1 MKEFFAK
8 FDKVFTNI
16 IEWFLAVAFAVMV
29 ILVFVNVCGR
39 YILGKGITESEEIAR
54 MLFVWLTYVGAVLVF
69 KTKSHVMVDILL
81 VFLHGVPRK
90 IVDIIGNLLLGTIL
104 AVTFYYSLNLIKAN
118 LNLLSPLVKIPMYIV
133 EGIIPV
139 CFLIMFIMNIFHLIG
154 IITTKYEPAPT
165 NAVFAENQGEEEKK

>member
-1 MKEFFAK
+1 MKEFSAK
-8 FDKVFTNI
+8 FDRIFTEV
-16 IEWFLAVAFAVMV
+16 IEWFLAIAFAVMV

-69 KTKSHVMVDILL
+69 KTKGHVMVDILL

-118 LNLLSPLVKIPMYIV
+118 LNLLSPLMKFPMYIV

-139 CFLIMFIMNIFHLIG
+139 CFLIMLIMNVFHLIG
-154 IITTKYEPAPT
+154 IIRTKYEPTSKNQALT
-165 NAVFAENQGEEEKK
+165 GAEGKEEKK